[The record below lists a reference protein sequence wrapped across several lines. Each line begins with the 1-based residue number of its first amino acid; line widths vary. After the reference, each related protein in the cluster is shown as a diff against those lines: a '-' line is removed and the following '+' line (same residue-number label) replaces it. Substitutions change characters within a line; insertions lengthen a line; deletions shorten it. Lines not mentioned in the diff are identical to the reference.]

1 MRKVLSTL
9 VAVVVAIGLA
19 VAAQAAGYSPYKLV
33 GKVSGT
39 VPDLASKVEAALGA
53 AGFTVVGKY
62 SPGDKPDNQMVVIC
76 THPNVLQAIAAV
88 GDNTGFAAGIRVGLY
103 KNEAGEIEISYEN
116 PEYIHRAYF
125 GKKHIAQL
133 SAMVTKKL
141 ADALATVAG
150 GNLDQSFGGELDE
163 DKLAKYNYMVGMQK
177 FDDPVE
183 AGEFGSFQ
191 EAVSTI
197 DANLAAGKGGN
208 KLVYKIEIPGKNVVD
223 YGVAMDHE
231 GHYLE
236 IIGERHIAAQPYDLL
251 VVDNKAYTLHGRY
264 RIALH
269 WPDLT
274 MATFTKIMTTPGNIA
289 KSMKALC
296 EK

>member
-9 VAVVVAIGLA
+9 VAVVVAVSLA
-19 VAAQAAGYSPYKLV
+19 VAAEAEYAPYKLV

-39 VPDLASKVEAALGA
+39 VPDVASKVEAALGE
-53 AGFTVVGKY
+53 AGFKVVGSY
-62 SPGDKPDNQMVVIC
+62 SPGDKPDSQMVVIC
-76 THPNVLQAIAAV
+76 THPNVLQAIAAL
-88 GDNTGFAAGIRVGLY
+88 GDNTGFAAGIRVGLW
-103 KNEAGEIEISYEN
+103 KNEAGEVEISYEN

-125 GKKHIAQL
+125 RKKHIAQL
-133 SAMVTKKL
+133 SAMVAKKL
-141 ADALATVAG
+141 AGALATVAG
-150 GNLDQSFGGELDE
+150 GDMNEDFGGELDE
-163 DKLAKYNYMVGMQK
+163 KKLAKYNYMIGMQK

-183 AGEFGSFQ
+183 AGEFDSFQ

-197 DANLAAGKGGN
+197 DANLAAGKGGC

-251 VVDNKAYTLHGRY
+251 VVDDKAYCLHGRY

-289 KSMKALC
+289 KSMKAVC

>member
-9 VAVVVAIGLA
+9 VAVVVAVGLA
-19 VAAQAAGYSPYKLV
+19 VAAEAGYAPYKLV

-53 AGFTVVGKY
+53 ATFKVVGSY
-62 SPGDKPDNQMVVIC
+62 SPGDKPDSQMVVIC
-76 THPNVLQAIAAV
+76 THPNLLNAIAQL
-88 GDNTGFAAGIRVGLY
+88 GDNSGFAAGLRVGLW
-103 KNEAGEIEISYEN
+103 KNEAGQVEISYEN
-116 PEYIHRAYF
+116 PEYIERAYF
-125 GKKHIAQL
+125 RKKQIPQL
-133 SAMVTKKL
+133 SAILAKKL
-141 ADALATVAG
+141 AGALATVAG
-150 GNLDQSFGGELDE
+150 GDLNEDFGGELDE
-163 DKLAKYNYMVGMQK
+163 KKLEKYNYMIGMQK

-208 KLVYKIEIPGKNVVD
+208 KLVYKIEIPGRNVVD

-251 VVDNKAYTLHGRY
+251 VVDNKAYCLHGRY

-289 KSMKALC
+289 KSMKVLC